1 MKNLIIVLS
10 LFFSVFIYSQDRK
23 DFGGVWQDVK
33 NEDTVLVIYHNET
46 IGSLKFWNFK
56 LDEEW
61 SINEDFLYEEN
72 GLVKTMHEDALN
84 NVKFLNQYTLID
96 NVLTKE
102 ANGMFQEF
110 TKLN

>member
-1 MKNLIIVLS
+1 MKNLIITLG
-10 LFFSVFIYSQDRK
+10 LFCSVFMYSQDRE
-23 DFGGVWQDVK
+23 DFAGVWQDVK
-33 NEDTVLVIYHNET
+33 NEDTVLVIYHDKT
-46 IGSLKFWNFK
+46 IGFLKFWNFK
-56 LDEEW
+56 LNKNW

>member
-1 MKNLIIVLS
+1 MKNLIITLVL
-10 LFFSVFIYSQDRK
+10 FCSVFSYSQDRK
-23 DFGGVWQDVK
+23 DFAGVWQDVK
-33 NEDTVLVIYHNET
+33 NDDTLLVIYHNET

-56 LDEEW
+56 LDREW

-84 NVKFLNQYTLID
+84 SVKFSNQYTLKD
-96 NVLTKE
+96 GVLTKE

>member
-1 MKNLIIVLS
+1 MKH
-10 LFFSVFIYSQDRK
+10 
-23 DFGGVWQDVK
+23 GH
-33 NEDTVLVIYHNET
+33 T
-46 IGSLKFWNFK
+46 
-56 LDEEW
+56 
-61 SINEDFLYEEN
+61 
-72 GLVKTMHEDALN
+72 LN